1 MFGKSDPYY
10 VVKRFRRGTE
20 EVAFEFTSSVIKS
33 NLNPVWEP
41 AYWDFSEVRSFPD
54 PFCLVCICIDT
65 YLMFPDV
72 FTRHVSH
79 VSHKTRVS
87 CLVCI
92 CIDTCLMSP
101 HVFVSCLRLLS
112 HVTQDLGV
120 SVCVELFCCTSHRL
134 TERE

>member
-72 FTRHVSH
+72 FTRHVYHTRH
-79 VSHKTRVS
+79 VSHVLSASALIRAS
-87 CLVCI
+87 CLQMCLHN
-92 CIDTCLMSP
+92 TCLMCHTRHV
-101 HVFVSCLRLLS
+101 HVFVSCLRLCLMS
-112 HVTQDLGV
+112 HKT
-120 SVCVELFCCTSHRL
+120 
-134 TERE
+134 